1 MLIALVRLSGSGGV
15 RALARNRNMAG
26 RYQGY
31 HSLPNNNGTIEIFWR
46 ADGWWWWSRRPGYPA
61 EGAPIGPFLT
71 STDAY
76 LNARG
81 GAPLIPAPQRLYRQG
96 SAIT

>member
-1 MLIALVRLSGSGGV
+1 MSIAFVSIGVWGV

-46 ADGWWWWSRRPGYPA
+46 ADGWWWSRRPGYPA

-96 SAIT
+96 SATT